1 MCPPA
6 IKSSLCYLVPCPR
19 VFRPDPR
26 APKRYMDFIQPKP
39 EMFREL
45 EKKPWM
51 SEGEMS
57 KFTGRIVADGG
68 DARRIGQVTQ
78 YDIRKQV
85 GENLV
90 SLSMTVRPDF
100 VAVIGNIQPG
110 VKDLFKAEDW
120 EVIKNLTH
128 NGLMRFEDYHGGL
141 PRYVTVESG
150 GGRNP
155 FFEYYALDRFM
166 LAAFVLRVFKVMV

>member
-1 MCPPA
+1 
-6 IKSSLCYLVPCPR
+6 
-19 VFRPDPR
+19 
-26 APKRYMDFIQPKP
+26 MDFSPP
-39 EMFREL
+39 EPETFREL
-45 EKKPWM
+45 DKEPWM

-57 KFTGRIVADGG
+57 TFAGRIVTDGG
-68 DARRIGQVTQ
+68 YAGRIGQVTQ

-85 GENLV
+85 GENMI

-120 EVIKNLTH
+120 EFIKNLTH
-128 NGLMRFEDYHGGL
+128 NGLVRFDNYYGGL

-150 GGRNP
+150 GGHNP
-155 FFEYYALDRFM
+155 FFEYYALDRDS
-166 LAAFVLRVFKVMV
+166 LAAFVLRVFKVVV